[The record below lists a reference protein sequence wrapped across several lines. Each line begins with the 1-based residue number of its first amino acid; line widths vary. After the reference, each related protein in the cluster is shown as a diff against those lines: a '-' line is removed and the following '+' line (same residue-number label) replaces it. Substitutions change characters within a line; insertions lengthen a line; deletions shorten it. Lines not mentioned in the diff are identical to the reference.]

1 MINLELAWQFAVAIG
16 LGLLIGFER
25 ERRQDMEGV
34 AGVRTF
40 ALVALLGATS
50 AFAGLHANLPW
61 LVAITFLVVA
71 AVVIVSYQV
80 TSASGDLGITTE
92 MAVLLT
98 FLIGALCGLGQ
109 VGMAAAIA
117 IACMVLLALK
127 GWLHGI
133 AAKIES
139 HDIEA
144 TLKFAIITLIVLPLV
159 PNVNYGPEGLEVINP
174 YKVWLMV
181 VLIAGLN
188 FAGYLLVKLVKR
200 EQGLAITGLLGGL
213 VSSTAVTLGFAQR
226 SRMEPAMSR
235 VLALAILLAW
245 SVMYFRVVAEVAI
258 INISLAGT
266 LLLGMLLMGSVS
278 FCMCFVLWRSNRTV
292 ETAEVTVGN
301 NPFELSEAIKF
312 GALFAVVVFVASAA
326 QVYFGQAG
334 LYLAGALAGLTDVD
348 AIALSMADLALSNP
362 ESQGAAARTI
372 VIAVIS
378 NTLVKSGMVL
388 WLGAPALRGVMI
400 PISGILTLTGALAAW
415 LVG

>member
-1 MINLELAWQFAVAIG
+1 MINLEIAGQFAAAIG

-25 ERRQDMEGV
+25 ERRQDIEGF

-40 ALVALLGATS
+40 ALVALLGATA
-50 AFAGLHANLPW
+50 AFAGVHTNLPW
-61 LVAITFLVVA
+61 LIAVTLLVVA
-71 AVVIVSYQV
+71 IVVIVAYQV

-92 MAVLLT
+92 IAVLLT
-98 FLIGALCGLGQ
+98 FLIGVLCSLGQ

-117 IACMVLLALK
+117 VTCVLLLALK
-127 GWLHGI
+127 DWLHGI

-139 HDIEA
+139 HDIGA
-144 TLKFAIITLIVLPLV
+144 TLQFAIITLIVLPLV

-174 YKVWLMV
+174 YKIWLMV

-188 FAGYLLVKLVKR
+188 FAGYLLVKMVKR

-213 VSSTAVTLGFAQR
+213 VSSTVVTLGFSQR

-266 LLLGMLLMGSVS
+266 LSLGMLLMGSVS
-278 FCMCFVLWRSNRTV
+278 FCMCFVLWRSNQSA

-301 NPFELSEAIKF
+301 NPFELAEAIKF
-312 GALFAVVVFVASAA
+312 GALFAAVVFVASAA

-348 AIALSMADLALSNP
+348 AIALSMADLSLSDP
-362 ESQGAAARTI
+362 QSHGDAARTI

-388 WLGAPALRGVMI
+388 WLGAPALRRIML
-400 PISGILTLTGALAAW
+400 PISGILTLTGCIAAW